1 MVAFALLVGY
11 ASPGEKLKSFKS
23 PDGRLAAVVIP
34 VSKQRGFEENESRI
48 SIQTN
53 GGKQLLVHDFSSDDG
68 QHGYGVDVA
77 QWTPDSEFF
86 VCQMRNSGGHSP
98 MYAPVVFWAREKN
111 RFYQLTN

>member
-53 GGKQLLVHDFSSDDG
+53 GASNFLSMTSPLTTVSMGTASTWRNGHRTQSS
-68 QHGYGVDVA
+68 
-77 QWTPDSEFF
+77 SF
-86 VCQMRNSGGHSP
+86 
-98 MYAPVVFWAREKN
+98 AR
-111 RFYQLTN
+111 